1 MQNKIENTIKEFT
14 KMTGLTERFEMVNG
28 TLYVKLLQEER
39 CDFFHRVLR
48 TFYVDNINPSGGV
61 NMYAVG
67 DEFCFDFVPADRE
80 APVFVDAYSDDV
92 PDDVD
97 TMLNLEFEQ
106 AMGK

>member
-39 CDFFHRVLR
+39 CDFFHKVLR
-48 TFYVDNINPSGGV
+48 TFYVDNVSPEGGV
-61 NMYAVG
+61 NMYSVG

-80 APVFVDAYSDDV
+80 APVFVDAYSADV

>member
-1 MQNKIENTIKEFT
+1 MKTQIENKL
-14 KMTGLTERFEMVNG
+14 KNSQRMTGLTERFEMVNG

-39 CDFFHRVLR
+39 CDFFHKVLR

-92 PDDVD
+92 GHNV
-97 TMLNLEFEQ
+97 EFRV
-106 AMGK
+106 